1 MLTSLRE
8 KPWSVLLLQGC
19 VLNDQ
24 VRAPQCANCKSNAH
38 PLTVNYGNPNL
49 YLYGCQDT
57 KCKHRLLR
65 FDFNATSSFKTTT
78 AKS

>member
-1 MLTSLRE
+1 MFTSFKE
-8 KPWSVLLLQGC
+8 KPWSVLLLQGY
-19 VLNDQ
+19 VLDDQ
-24 VRAPQCANCKSNAH
+24 VRAPQCTNCKSNAH

-49 YLYGCQDT
+49 CLYGCQDT

-65 FDFNATSSFKTTT
+65 FDFSATSSFKTAV